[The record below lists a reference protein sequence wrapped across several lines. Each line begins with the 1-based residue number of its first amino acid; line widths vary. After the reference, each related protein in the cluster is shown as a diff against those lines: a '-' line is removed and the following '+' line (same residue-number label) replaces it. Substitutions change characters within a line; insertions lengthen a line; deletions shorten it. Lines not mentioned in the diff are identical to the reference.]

1 MMSKVSLIE
10 EADVIP
16 DSRAQSQKGMKTF
29 MVIWLGQILS
39 MLGSG
44 LTNFALS
51 VWIFEQTGRATPFAL
66 AALAGSVPRILLSPI
81 AGSIVDRWDRRK
93 IMILADSANAL
104 ITLAVAVLYFSDSLQ
119 VWHIYIIALIGSS
132 FGAFQEPAYTAS
144 ITMLVPKKDLARAS
158 GMTQSGQA
166 LEMLISPILAGILFV
181 TIGLRGIILIDF
193 ATFFFAIGALLLVR
207 IPRPPVVETEGERK
221 SIWSDAAFGF
231 KYLRARSGL
240 LGLLLFFALTNFL
253 LNLAAV
259 LTGPLVLSFSNA
271 AALGGVQ
278 TAGGAGMLAGSIVLS
293 AWGGPTRRIPWVFV
307 VICLAACGLILMGLN
322 PSAFVISLGMFVF
335 LAPIPV
341 GSGLSQ
347 ALFQS
352 KVEPG
357 VQGRVFAIRGMIS
370 RSMMPLAFLLAG
382 PLSDRVFEP
391 LMMAGGALA
400 DSQVA
405 QIIGSGAGRGTALI
419 FVSSGIV
426 LLGTSLLAYLNPRIR
441 NLEQELPDV
450 ISE

>member
-1 MMSKVSLIE
+1 MDKVSLVE
-10 EADVIP
+10 GADVVP
-16 DSRAQSQKGMKTF
+16 ESTAPSKKGMKTF
-29 MVIWLGQILS
+29 TVIWLGQILS

-44 LTNFALS
+44 LTNFALA

-66 AALAGSVPRILLSPI
+66 AALAGSLPRILLSPI

-93 IMILADSANAL
+93 IMILADSASAL
-104 ITLAVAVLYFSDSLQ
+104 MTLVIAVLFFTDALQ

-166 LEMLISPILAGILFV
+166 LEMLISPVLAGVLFV

-207 IPRPPVVETEGERK
+207 IPRPPVVETQGERK
-221 SIWSDAAFGF
+221 NIWSDAAFGF

-259 LTGPLVLSFSNA
+259 LTGPLVLSVNNA

-278 TAGGAGMLAGSIVLS
+278 TAGGAGMLVGSIVLS
-293 AWGGPTRRIPWVFV
+293 AWGGPKRRIPWVLGF
-307 VICLAACGLILMGLN
+307 ISLAAAGLVLMGIN
-322 PSAFVISLGMFVF
+322 PSIWMIGAGMFVF

-347 ALFQS
+347 ALFQL

-391 LMMAGGALA
+391 LMAVNGALA
-400 DSQVA
+400 SSWIG
-405 QIIGSGAGRGTALI
+405 QIIGSGDGRGTALI
-419 FVSSGIV
+419 FIASGLF
-426 LLGTSLLAYLNPRIR
+426 LLVTSLLAYLNPRIR